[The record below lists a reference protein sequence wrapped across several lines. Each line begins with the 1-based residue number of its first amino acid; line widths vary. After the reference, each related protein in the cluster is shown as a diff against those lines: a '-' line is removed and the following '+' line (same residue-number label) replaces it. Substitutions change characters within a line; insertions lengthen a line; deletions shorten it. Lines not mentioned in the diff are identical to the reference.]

1 MAFADLQDDM
11 DNAEAYVKSVVGAA
25 LAECPDELEFFAK
38 FYDKTLLEKLQARA
52 IRDAQFGRAIR
63 NAQFAAQVAA
73 QFAAQSLTAH
83 PAPVGRASSTSR
95 SRACGTPRR

>member
-52 IRDAQFGRAIR
+52 VRTRNSWRAILG
-63 NAQFAAQVAA
+63 AFAAQVS
-73 QFAAQSLTAH
+73 AQSLTAH
-83 PAPVGRASSTSR
+83 PAPVGRASSTSP

>member
-52 IRDAQFGRAIR
+52 VR
-63 NAQFAAQVAA
+63 NAQFGTRNSWRNSRRNSRRK
-73 QFAAQSLTAH
+73 SLTAH

>member
-1 MAFADLQDDM
+1 MIEPEMAFADLQDDM

-52 IRDAQFGRAIR
+52 IPGAIR
-63 NAQFAAQVAA
+63 NAQFAAQLAA
-73 QFAAQSLTAH
+73 QFS
-83 PAPVGRASSTSR
+83 APV
-95 SRACGTPRR
+95 

>member
-1 MAFADLQDDM
+1 MIEPEMAFADLQDDM

-52 IRDAQFGRAIR
+52 IRNSQFGTRVSQRKSRRSSRR
-63 NAQFAAQVAA
+63 N
-73 QFAAQSLTAH
+73 
-83 PAPVGRASSTSR
+83 SR
-95 SRACGTPRR
+95 GHL

>member
-38 FYDKTLLEKLQARA
+38 FYDKTLLEKLQAE
-52 IRDAQFGRAIR
+52 RAIR
-63 NAQFAAQVAA
+63 NAQFPA
-73 QFAAQSLTAH
+73 QFAAQIRGAILGASL
-83 PAPVGRASSTSR
+83 
-95 SRACGTPRR
+95 

>member
-52 IRDAQFGRAIR
+52 IRIAQFS
-63 NAQFAAQVAA
+63 AQVSAQVSA

-83 PAPVGRASSTSR
+83 PASVGRASSTSP

>member
-38 FYDKTLLEKLQARA
+38 FYDKTLLEKLQAP
-52 IRDAQFGRAIR
+52 AIR
-63 NAQFAAQVAA
+63 NAQFAAQLAA
-73 QFAAQSLTAH
+73 QFAAQI
-83 PAPVGRASSTSR
+83 
-95 SRACGTPRR
+95 RRNL

>member
-52 IRDAQFGRAIR
+52 IRDARFGTNSRR
-63 NAQFAAQVAA
+63 N
-73 QFAAQSLTAH
+73 S
-83 PAPVGRASSTSR
+83 RRTSR
-95 SRACGTPRR
+95 RKSRRNSRRNL

>member
-1 MAFADLQDDM
+1 M

-52 IRDAQFGRAIR
+52 QFGTRNSERAIR
-63 NAQFAAQVAA
+63 NAQFPA
-73 QFAAQSLTAH
+73 QFAPQFAAH
-83 PAPVGRASSTSR
+83 KSR
-95 SRACGTPRR
+95 RNL

>member
-1 MAFADLQDDM
+1 MIEPEMAFADLQDDM

-52 IRDAQFGRAIR
+52 IRNSQFGTRVSQRKSRRSSRR
-63 NAQFAAQVAA
+63 N
-73 QFAAQSLTAH
+73 
-83 PAPVGRASSTSR
+83 SR
-95 SRACGTPRR
+95 RHL

>member
-52 IRDAQFGRAIR
+52 IRI
-63 NAQFAAQVAA
+63 AQVPAHFSAQVSA

-83 PAPVGRASSTSR
+83 PAPVGRASSTSP

>member
-38 FYDKTLLEKLQARA
+38 FYDTTLLEKLQARA
-52 IRDAQFGRAIR
+52 IRNSQFGTRVSQRKSRRSSRR
-63 NAQFAAQVAA
+63 N
-73 QFAAQSLTAH
+73 
-83 PAPVGRASSTSR
+83 SR
-95 SRACGTPRR
+95 RHL

>member
-52 IRDAQFGRAIR
+52 IRNSQFGTRVSQRKSRRSSRR
-63 NAQFAAQVAA
+63 N
-73 QFAAQSLTAH
+73 
-83 PAPVGRASSTSR
+83 SR
-95 SRACGTPRR
+95 RHL

>member
-52 IRDAQFGRAIR
+52 IR
-63 NAQFAAQVAA
+63 NAQFAAQFAA
-73 QFAAQSLTAH
+73 QFSAQSLMAH
-83 PAPVGRASSTSR
+83 PASVGRASSTSP

>member
-52 IRDAQFGRAIR
+52 IRNAQFGTR
-63 NAQFAAQVAA
+63 N
-73 QFAAQSLTAH
+73 
-83 PAPVGRASSTSR
+83 SR
-95 SRACGTPRR
+95 RKSRRNSRRNL

>member
-52 IRDAQFGRAIR
+52 VR
-63 NAQFAAQVAA
+63 NAQFG
-73 QFAAQSLTAH
+73 T
-83 PAPVGRASSTSR
+83 RNSR
-95 SRACGTPRR
+95 RKSRRNSRRTL

>member
-38 FYDKTLLEKLQARA
+38 FYDKTLLEKLQAL
-52 IRDAQFGRAIR
+52 AIR
-63 NAQFAAQVAA
+63 NAQFAAQFAA
-73 QFAAQSLTAH
+73 QFSAQSLTAH
-83 PAPVGRASSTSR
+83 AASFGRASSTSP

>member
-38 FYDKTLLEKLQARA
+38 FYDKTLLEKLQAS
-52 IRDAQFGRAIR
+52 AIR
-63 NAQFAAQVAA
+63 NSQFGTRVSQRK
-73 QFAAQSLTAH
+73 S
-83 PAPVGRASSTSR
+83 RRSSRRNSR
-95 SRACGTPRR
+95 RHL

>member
-52 IRDAQFGRAIR
+52 IR
-63 NAQFAAQVAA
+63 NAQFPARKSRRNSRRNLRRK
-73 QFAAQSLTAH
+73 SLTAH
-83 PAPVGRASSTSR
+83 PAPVGRASSTSP

>member
-1 MAFADLQDDM
+1 MIEPEMAFADLQDDM

-52 IRDAQFGRAIR
+52 FRAQFGPRKSRR
-63 NAQFAAQVAA
+63 N
-73 QFAAQSLTAH
+73 
-83 PAPVGRASSTSR
+83 SR
-95 SRACGTPRR
+95 RNL

>member
-52 IRDAQFGRAIR
+52 QFGMRNSRRASLG
-63 NAQFAAQVAA
+63 AFAAQ
-73 QFAAQSLTAH
+73 FSAQSLTAH
-83 PAPVGRASSTSR
+83 PASVGRASSTSP

>member
-52 IRDAQFGRAIR
+52 IR
-63 NAQFAAQVAA
+63 NAQFAAQLAA
-73 QFAAQSLTAH
+73 QFAAQSVTAH
-83 PAPVGRASSTSR
+83 PASVGRASSTSP

>member
-38 FYDKTLLEKLQARA
+38 FYDKTLIEKLQARA
-52 IRDAQFGRAIR
+52 IRNAQFP
-63 NAQFAAQVAA
+63 AQFAAQVSAQFAA
-73 QFAAQSLTAH
+73 QFAAQSVTAH
-83 PAPVGRASSTSR
+83 PAPVGRASSTSP